1 MKTTKIRIIFFAIAL
16 TYNLILGFCLRDFLV
31 LSPTLQVFYLL
42 SALPTIDAFLIAVFI
57 IITAVLLILLIV
69 RIALGFNTFKRNI
82 KYVNMEIRRT
92 RGSERK
98 AWQKEKRRLWLSL
111 IPFHK

>member
-1 MKTTKIRIIFFAIAL
+1 MAFNYLKHTVCSVESYYAEAL
-16 TYNLILGFCLRDFLV
+16 SD
-31 LSPTLQVFYLL
+31 
-42 SALPTIDAFLIAVFI
+42 TIDAFLIAVFI

-69 RIALGFNTFKRNI
+69 RIALGFNNFKRNI